1 MKIPETLIPHLAQ
14 LQKFAKTRGVE
25 LYLVGGSVRDLL
37 LNRPTADLDFALATD
52 AIPFAK
58 AFAAHVGGGFVG
70 LDERPPTARVVFKKQ
85 TVSMD
90 FAQFRAASLND
101 DLQLRDL
108 TINAMAVPLE
118 AMLESAR
125 LPVPRLIDPG
135 GGMADLTARQLRFPS
150 ERVIHEDP
158 LRLIR
163 IYRFAAQL
171 NFEICHDSLALIKKH
186 HALLPRVSAERI
198 RDELMKIL
206 KVEKASPYLQEMW
219 KVGLLTQIVPTP
231 VARGHRDRE
240 VSPTGRN
247 RDQEVSPTGMHRDQE
262 VSPTGAREPVQESA
276 ATPVAR
282 GPVPRDPW
290 NALDRFESTNPAQPD
305 WDTYL
310 NTAATPVARGPVP
323 RDPWNYTQPDCDTY
337 LKPAATPVARG
348 PVPRDPWNYTQPDC
362 DTYLE
367 TELEWEVNRSSLIK
381 LCLLLQGELGD
392 VAKRLKLSRKASQF
406 LKCLASEHRLLAAE
420 QLTRREIIRF
430 LRRTGSDWLGAL
442 LFASALHGI
451 TDARTSQIVDT
462 YYQHFLPI
470 LKQGRLITGE
480 DLIHRFDLKE
490 GREIGFLLAEI
501 EERQLDGEIR
511 TREEAFAAVA
521 ALITFRS

>member
-58 AFAAHVGGGFVG
+58 AFAAHVGGSFVG
-70 LDERPPTARVVFKKQ
+70 LDERPPTARVVLKKQ

-90 FAQFRAASLND
+90 FAQFRAASLHD

-108 TINAMAVPLE
+108 TINAMAVPLD

-125 LPVPRLIDPG
+125 LPVFRLIDPS

-150 ERVIHEDP
+150 EQVIHEDP

-171 NFEICHDSLALIKKH
+171 SFEICHDSLALVQKH

-240 VSPTGRN
+240 VSPTRRN
-247 RDQEVSPTGMHRDQE
+247 RDQEVSPTGMHRDRE

-290 NALDRFESTNPAQPD
+290 NAPTTFESTSHKPVQES
-305 WDTYL
+305 
-310 NTAATPVARGPVP
+310 AATPVARGPVP
-323 RDPWNYTQPDCDTY
+323 RDPWNALTTFESTSH
-337 LKPAATPVARG
+337 A
-348 PVPRDPWNYTQPDC
+348 QPDC

-367 TELEWEVNRSSLIK
+367 TELEWEVNRRSLIK
-381 LCLLLQGELGD
+381 LCLLLRGELGD

-430 LRRTGSDWLGAL
+430 LRRTGSDWLGVL

-480 DLIHRFDLKE
+480 DLIRRFNLKE
-490 GREIGFLLAEI
+490 GREIGILLKQI
-501 EERQLDGEIR
+501 EERQFDGEIR
-511 TREEAFAAVA
+511 TREEAFAIAEG
-521 ALITFRS
+521 LITCRS

>member
-1 MKIPETLIPHLAQ
+1 MKIPETLIPYLAQ
-14 LQKFAKTRGVE
+14 LQKFAETRGVE

-52 AIPFAK
+52 AIRFAK
-58 AFAAHVGGGFVG
+58 AFATHVGGSFVC
-70 LDERPPTARVVFKKQ
+70 LDERPPTARVVLKKQ

-90 FAQFRAASLND
+90 FAQFRAASLSD
-101 DLQLRDL
+101 DLRLRDL
-108 TINAMAVPLE
+108 TINAMAVPLD
-118 AMLESAR
+118 AMLGPAR

-163 IYRFAAQL
+163 IYRFAVQL
-171 NFEICHDSLALIKKH
+171 NFEISHDSLALIKKH

-219 KVGLLTQIVPTP
+219 KVGLLTQIVPVAREPVQKPSATPVAREPIPHEPVPREPWNALTTFESTSHKPVEEPSRTP
-231 VARGHRDRE
+231 VARGP
-240 VSPTGRN
+240 VP
-247 RDQEVSPTGMHRDQE
+247 
-262 VSPTGAREPVQESA
+262 REPWNVLTTFESTSHKPVEEPSR
-276 ATPVAR
+276 TPVAR

-290 NALDRFESTNPAQPD
+290 NALNRFETTNTQPD

-310 NTAATPVARGPVP
+310 
-323 RDPWNYTQPDCDTY
+323 
-337 LKPAATPVARG
+337 K
-348 PVPRDPWNYTQPDC
+348 
-362 DTYLE
+362 
-367 TELEWEVNRSSLIK
+367 TELGWEVNRRSLIK

-430 LRRTGSDWLGAL
+430 LRRTASDWLGAL

-480 DLIHRFDLKE
+480 DLIHRFKLKE
-490 GREIGFLLAEI
+490 GREIGILLKQI
-501 EERQLDGEIR
+501 EERQFDGEIR
-511 TREEAFAAVA
+511 TREEAFAAAA

>member
-1 MKIPETLIPHLAQ
+1 MNIPETLIPHLAQ

-52 AIPFAK
+52 AIRFAK
-58 AFAAHVGGGFVG
+58 AFATHVGGSFVG
-70 LDERPPTARVVFKKQ
+70 LDERPPTARVVLKKQ
-85 TVSMD
+85 IVSMD
-90 FAQFRAASLND
+90 FAQFRAASLSD
-101 DLQLRDL
+101 DLRLRDL
-108 TINAMAVPLE
+108 TINAMAVPLD
-118 AMLESAR
+118 ALLGAAC
-125 LPVPRLIDPG
+125 LPVPKLIDPG

-150 ERVIHEDP
+150 EQVIHEDP

-171 NFEICHDSLALIKKH
+171 DFEISHDSLALIEKH

-219 KVGLLTQIVPTP
+219 KVGLLTQIVPVASEGPLSRTP
-231 VARGHRDRE
+231 IAREPVQECSPDVHRDRE
-240 VSPTGRN
+240 VSPTVARGPIS
-247 RDQEVSPTGMHRDQE
+247 EPPGPT
-262 VSPTGAREPVQESA
+262 
-276 ATPVAR
+276 VAR

-290 NALDRFESTNPAQPD
+290 NALTTFESTNHAQPD

-310 NTAATPVARGPVP
+310 
-323 RDPWNYTQPDCDTY
+323 
-337 LKPAATPVARG
+337 K
-348 PVPRDPWNYTQPDC
+348 
-362 DTYLE
+362 
-367 TELEWEVNRSSLIK
+367 TELGWEVNRRSLIK

-406 LKCLASEHRLLAAE
+406 LKCLASEHRLLATE

-430 LRRTGSDWLGAL
+430 LRRTASDWLGAL

-451 TDARTSQIVDT
+451 TDARISQIVDT

-480 DLIHRFDLKE
+480 DLIHRFKLKE
-490 GREIGFLLAEI
+490 GRDIGILLKQI
-501 EERQLDGEIR
+501 EERQFDGEIR
-511 TREEAFAAVA
+511 TREEAFDAAA

>member
-14 LQKFAKTRGVE
+14 LQKFAETRGVE

-52 AIPFAK
+52 AIRFAK
-58 AFAAHVGGGFVG
+58 AFATHVGGSFVG
-70 LDERPPTARVVFKKQ
+70 LDERPPTARVVLKKQ

-90 FAQFRAASLND
+90 FAQFRAASLSD
-101 DLQLRDL
+101 DLRLRDL
-108 TINAMAVPLE
+108 TINAMAVPLD
-118 AMLESAR
+118 AMLGPAR
-125 LPVPRLIDPG
+125 LSAKTIENVVRGPVPRKLPRLIDPG

-150 ERVIHEDP
+150 EQVIHEDP

-171 NFEICHDSLALIKKH
+171 DFEISHDSLALIEKH

-219 KVGLLTQIVPTP
+219 KVGLLTQIVP
-231 VARGHRDRE
+231 V
-240 VSPTGRN
+240 
-247 RDQEVSPTGMHRDQE
+247 
-262 VSPTGAREPVQESA
+262 AREPVQKPS

-290 NALDRFESTNPAQPD
+290 NAPTTFESTSHKPVEEPSR
-305 WDTYL
+305 
-310 NTAATPVARGPVP
+310 TPVARGPVP
-323 RDPWNYTQPDCDTY
+323 RDPWNALNRFETTNTQPD
-337 LKPAATPVARG
+337 
-348 PVPRDPWNYTQPDC
+348 W

-367 TELEWEVNRSSLIK
+367 TELGWEVNRRSLIK
-381 LCLLLQGELGD
+381 LCLLLQGELRD

-406 LKCLASEHRLLAAE
+406 LKCLASEHRLLATE

-430 LRRTGSDWLGAL
+430 LRRTASDWLGAL
-442 LFASALHGI
+442 LFSSALHGI

-470 LKQGRLITGE
+470 LKEGRLITGE
-480 DLIHRFDLKE
+480 DLIHRFKLKE
-490 GREIGFLLAEI
+490 GREIGILLKQI
-501 EERQLDGEIR
+501 EERQFDGEIR
-511 TREEAFAAVA
+511 TREEAFAAAA

>member
-1 MKIPETLIPHLAQ
+1 MKIPETLIPHLTQ

-58 AFAAHVGGGFVG
+58 AFATHVGGSFVG
-70 LDERPPTARVVFKKQ
+70 LDEHPPTARVVLKKQ

-101 DLQLRDL
+101 DLRLRDL
-108 TINAMAVPLE
+108 TINAMAVPLG
-118 AMLESAR
+118 AMLRAARLSKKTIENVAPRPAR
-125 LPVPRLIDPG
+125 LPVSSELPRLIDPS

-150 ERVIHEDP
+150 EQVIHEDP

-171 NFEICHDSLALIKKH
+171 DFEICHDSLALIEKH
-186 HALLPRVSAERI
+186 YALLPRVSAERI

-219 KVGLLTQIVPTP
+219 KVGLLTQIVPIASEGPLACTP
-231 VARGHRDRE
+231 VE
-240 VSPTGRN
+240 L
-247 RDQEVSPTGMHRDQE
+247 HRDQE
-262 VSPTGAREPVQESA
+262 VSPTGAREPSP
-276 ATPVAR
+276 TSVAR

-290 NALDRFESTNPAQPD
+290 NALDSFESTNHAHPD

-310 NTAATPVARGPVP
+310 
-323 RDPWNYTQPDCDTY
+323 
-337 LKPAATPVARG
+337 K
-348 PVPRDPWNYTQPDC
+348 
-362 DTYLE
+362 
-367 TELEWEVNRSSLIK
+367 TELEWEVNRRSLIK

-420 QLTRREIIRF
+420 QLMRREIIRF

-451 TDARTSQIVDT
+451 TDARTSQIVNI

-480 DLIHRFDLKE
+480 DLIRRFNLKE
-490 GREIGFLLAEI
+490 GREIGILLKQI
-501 EERQLDGEIR
+501 EERQFDGEIR
-511 TREEAFAAVA
+511 TREEAFAAAA
-521 ALITFRS
+521 ALITCR

>member
-52 AIPFAK
+52 AIRFAK
-58 AFAAHVGGGFVG
+58 AFAAHVGGSFVG

-90 FAQFRAASLND
+90 FAQFRAASLSD
-101 DLQLRDL
+101 DLRLRDL
-108 TINAMAVPLE
+108 TINAMAVPLD
-118 AMLESAR
+118 AMLRPVR
-125 LPVPRLIDPG
+125 LPVPKLIDPG

-150 ERVIHEDP
+150 EQVIHEDP

-171 NFEICHDSLALIKKH
+171 DFEISHDSLALVEKH

-219 KVGLLTQIVPTP
+219 KVGLLTQIVPVAREPVQKPSATP
-231 VARGHRDRE
+231 VARGPVPEPPGPTVARGPVPRDPWNALTTFE
-240 VSPTGRN
+240 STSHKPV
-247 RDQEVSPTGMHRDQE
+247 E
-262 VSPTGAREPVQESA
+262 EPSR
-276 ATPVAR
+276 TPVAR

-290 NALDRFESTNPAQPD
+290 NALNRFETTNTQPD

-310 NTAATPVARGPVP
+310 
-323 RDPWNYTQPDCDTY
+323 
-337 LKPAATPVARG
+337 K
-348 PVPRDPWNYTQPDC
+348 
-362 DTYLE
+362 
-367 TELEWEVNRSSLIK
+367 TELGWEVNRRSLIK

-406 LKCLASEHRLLAAE
+406 LKCLASEHRLLATE

-430 LRRTGSDWLGAL
+430 LRRTASDWLGAL

-451 TDARTSQIVDT
+451 TDARISQIVDT

-480 DLIHRFDLKE
+480 DLIHRFKLKE
-490 GREIGFLLAEI
+490 GRDIGILLKQI
-501 EERQLDGEIR
+501 EERQFDGEIR
-511 TREEAFAAVA
+511 TREEAFDAVA

>member
-1 MKIPETLIPHLAQ
+1 MNIPETLIPHLAQ
-14 LQKFAKTRGVE
+14 LQKFAETRGVE

-52 AIPFAK
+52 AIRFAK
-58 AFAAHVGGGFVG
+58 AFAAHVGGSFVG
-70 LDERPPTARVVFKKQ
+70 LDERPPTARVVLKKQ

-90 FAQFRAASLND
+90 FAQFRAASLSD
-101 DLQLRDL
+101 DLRLRDL
-108 TINAMAVPLE
+108 TINAMAVPLD
-118 AMLESAR
+118 AMLRPVR
-125 LPVPRLIDPG
+125 LPVPKLIDPG

-171 NFEICHDSLALIKKH
+171 DFEISRDSLALIEKH

-219 KVGLLTQIVPTP
+219 KVGLLTQIVPVAREPVQKPSATP
-231 VARGHRDRE
+231 VARGPVPEPPGPTVARGPVPRDPWNA
-240 VSPTGRN
+240 PTTF
-247 RDQEVSPTGMHRDQE
+247 ESTSHKPVE
-262 VSPTGAREPVQESA
+262 EPSR
-276 ATPVAR
+276 TPVAR

-290 NALDRFESTNPAQPD
+290 NALNRFESTNHAQPD

-310 NTAATPVARGPVP
+310 
-323 RDPWNYTQPDCDTY
+323 
-337 LKPAATPVARG
+337 K
-348 PVPRDPWNYTQPDC
+348 
-362 DTYLE
+362 
-367 TELEWEVNRSSLIK
+367 TELGWEVNRRSLIK

-406 LKCLASEHRLLAAE
+406 LKCLASEHRLLATE

-430 LRRTGSDWLGAL
+430 FRRTASDWLGAL

-451 TDARTSQIVDT
+451 TDARTSQIVNT

-480 DLIHRFDLKE
+480 DLIHRFNLKE
-490 GREIGFLLAEI
+490 GREIGILLKQI
-501 EERQLDGEIR
+501 EERQFDGEIR
-511 TREEAFAAVA
+511 TREEAFDAVA

>member
-58 AFAAHVGGGFVG
+58 AFAAHVGGSFVG
-70 LDERPPTARVVFKKQ
+70 LDERPPTARVVLKKQ

-90 FAQFRAASLND
+90 FAQFRAASLSD
-101 DLQLRDL
+101 DLRLRDL
-108 TINAMAVPLE
+108 TINAMAVPLD
-118 AMLESAR
+118 AMLGPAR
-125 LPVPRLIDPG
+125 LSAKTIENVVRGPVPRKLPRLIDPG

-150 ERVIHEDP
+150 EQVIHEDP

-171 NFEICHDSLALIKKH
+171 DFEISHDSLALIEKH

-219 KVGLLTQIVPTP
+219 KVGLLTQIVP
-231 VARGHRDRE
+231 V
-240 VSPTGRN
+240 
-247 RDQEVSPTGMHRDQE
+247 
-262 VSPTGAREPVQESA
+262 AREPVQKPS

-282 GPVPRDPW
+282 GPVPREPVPREPW
-290 NALDRFESTNPAQPD
+290 NALNRFESTTHAHPD

-310 NTAATPVARGPVP
+310 
-323 RDPWNYTQPDCDTY
+323 
-337 LKPAATPVARG
+337 K
-348 PVPRDPWNYTQPDC
+348 
-362 DTYLE
+362 
-367 TELEWEVNRSSLIK
+367 TELGWEVNRRSLIK

-406 LKCLASEHRLLAAE
+406 LKCLASEHRLLATE

-430 LRRTGSDWLGAL
+430 LRRTASDWLGVL

-451 TDARTSQIVDT
+451 TDARISRIVDT

-480 DLIHRFDLKE
+480 DLIHRFNLKE
-490 GREIGFLLAEI
+490 GREIGILLKQI
-501 EERQLDGEIR
+501 EERQFDGEIR
-511 TREEAFAAVA
+511 TREEAFAAAA

>member
-14 LQKFAKTRGVE
+14 LQKFAETRGVE

-58 AFAAHVGGGFVG
+58 AFASHVGGSFVR
-70 LDERPPTARVVFKKQ
+70 LDERPPTARVVLKKQ

-108 TINAMAVPLE
+108 TINAIAVPLD
-118 AMLESAR
+118 AMLGAAL
-125 LPVPRLIDPG
+125 LPVPRELPMLIDPS

-171 NFEICHDSLALIKKH
+171 GFEICRDSLVLIEKH

-231 VARGHRDRE
+231 IARGHRDR
-240 VSPTGRN
+240 
-247 RDQEVSPTGMHRDQE
+247 E

-290 NALDRFESTNPAQPD
+290 NAPTTFESTSHKPVEEPSRA
-305 WDTYL
+305 
-310 NTAATPVARGPVP
+310 PVARGPVP
-323 RDPWNYTQPDCDTY
+323 RDPWNALDSFESTSHAHPDWDTY
-337 LKPAATPVARG
+337 LK
-348 PVPRDPWNYTQPDC
+348 
-362 DTYLE
+362 
-367 TELEWEVNRSSLIK
+367 TELGWEVNRRSSIK

-406 LKCLASEHRLLAAE
+406 LKCLASEHRLLASE

-451 TDARTSQIVDT
+451 TDARTSRIVNT

-480 DLIHRFDLKE
+480 DLIRRFDLKE
-490 GREIGFLLAEI
+490 GREIGILLKQI
-501 EERQLDGEIR
+501 EERQFDGEIR

-521 ALITFRS
+521 ALIKFRPRLP

>member
-58 AFAAHVGGGFVG
+58 AFATHVGGSFVG
-70 LDERPPTARVVFKKQ
+70 LDEHPPTARVVLKKQ

-101 DLQLRDL
+101 DLRLRDL
-108 TINAMAVPLE
+108 TINAMAVPLG
-118 AMLESAR
+118 AMLRAARLSKKTIENVAPRPAR
-125 LPVPRLIDPG
+125 LPVSSELPRLIDPS

-150 ERVIHEDP
+150 EQVIHEDP

-171 NFEICHDSLALIKKH
+171 DFEICHDSLALIEKH
-186 HALLPRVSAERI
+186 YALLPRVSAERI

-231 VARGHRDRE
+231 VARGPVPRDPWNA
-240 VSPTGRN
+240 PT
-247 RDQEVSPTGMHRDQE
+247 TF
-262 VSPTGAREPVQESA
+262 ES
-276 ATPVAR
+276 TNTQPDPVAR

-290 NALDRFESTNPAQPD
+290 NALDTFESTSHAHPD

-310 NTAATPVARGPVP
+310 
-323 RDPWNYTQPDCDTY
+323 
-337 LKPAATPVARG
+337 K
-348 PVPRDPWNYTQPDC
+348 
-362 DTYLE
+362 
-367 TELEWEVNRSSLIK
+367 TELEWEVNRRSLIK

-451 TDARTSQIVDT
+451 ADARTSQIVNT

-480 DLIHRFDLKE
+480 DLIHRFNLKE
-490 GREIGFLLAEI
+490 GREIGILLKQI
-501 EERQLDGEIR
+501 EERQFDGEIR
-511 TREEAFAAVA
+511 TREEAFAAAA
-521 ALITFRS
+521 ALITCRS

>member
-1 MKIPETLIPHLAQ
+1 MNIPETLIPHLAQ

-58 AFAAHVGGGFVG
+58 AFAAHVGGSFVG
-70 LDERPPTARVVFKKQ
+70 LDERPPTARVVLKKQ

-90 FAQFRAASLND
+90 FAQFRAASLSD
-101 DLQLRDL
+101 DLRLRDL
-108 TINAMAVPLE
+108 TINAMAVPLD
-118 AMLESAR
+118 AMLGPAR
-125 LPVPRLIDPG
+125 LSAKTIENVVRGPVPRKLPRLIDPG

-150 ERVIHEDP
+150 EQVIHEDP

-171 NFEICHDSLALIKKH
+171 DFEISHDSLALIEKH

-219 KVGLLTQIVPTP
+219 KVGLLTQIVP
-231 VARGHRDRE
+231 V
-240 VSPTGRN
+240 
-247 RDQEVSPTGMHRDQE
+247 
-262 VSPTGAREPVQESA
+262 AREPVQKPSATPVAREPIPHEPVPREPWNAPTAFESTSHKPVEEPSR
-276 ATPVAR
+276 TPVAR

-290 NALDRFESTNPAQPD
+290 NALTTFESTSHKPVEEPSR
-305 WDTYL
+305 
-310 NTAATPVARGPVP
+310 TPVARGPVP
-323 RDPWNYTQPDCDTY
+323 RDPWNALNRFETTNTQPD
-337 LKPAATPVARG
+337 
-348 PVPRDPWNYTQPDC
+348 W

-367 TELEWEVNRSSLIK
+367 TELGWEVNRRSLIK
-381 LCLLLQGELGD
+381 LCLLLQGELRD

-406 LKCLASEHRLLAAE
+406 LKCLASEHRLLATE

-430 LRRTGSDWLGAL
+430 LRRTASDWLGAL
-442 LFASALHGI
+442 LFSSALHGI

-470 LKQGRLITGE
+470 LKEGRLITGE
-480 DLIHRFDLKE
+480 DLIHRFKLKE
-490 GREIGFLLAEI
+490 GREIGILLKQI
-501 EERQLDGEIR
+501 EERQFDGEIR
-511 TREEAFAAVA
+511 TREEAFAAAA
-521 ALITFRS
+521 ALIAFRS

>member
-1 MKIPETLIPHLAQ
+1 MKIPETLIPYLAQ

-52 AIPFAK
+52 AIRFAK
-58 AFAAHVGGGFVG
+58 AFAAHVGGSFVG
-70 LDERPPTARVVFKKQ
+70 LDERPPTARVVLKKQ

-90 FAQFRAASLND
+90 FAQFRAASLSD
-101 DLQLRDL
+101 DLRLRDL
-108 TINAMAVPLE
+108 TINAMAVPLD
-118 AMLESAR
+118 AMLGPAR
-125 LPVPRLIDPG
+125 LPVPKLIDPD
-135 GGMADLTARQLRFPS
+135 GGMGDLTARQLRFPS
-150 ERVIHEDP
+150 EQVIHEDP

-171 NFEICHDSLALIKKH
+171 DFEISHDSLALIEKH

-219 KVGLLTQIVPTP
+219 KVGLLTQVVP
-231 VARGHRDRE
+231 VASESPVSRTPIAREPVQECSPDVHRDR
-240 VSPTGRN
+240 
-247 RDQEVSPTGMHRDQE
+247 E
-262 VSPTGAREPVQESA
+262 VSPTGAREPVPEPPGP
-276 ATPVAR
+276 TVAR

-290 NALDRFESTNPAQPD
+290 NALTTFESTNHAQPD

-310 NTAATPVARGPVP
+310 
-323 RDPWNYTQPDCDTY
+323 
-337 LKPAATPVARG
+337 K
-348 PVPRDPWNYTQPDC
+348 
-362 DTYLE
+362 
-367 TELEWEVNRSSLIK
+367 TELGWEVNRRSLIK

-406 LKCLASEHRLLAAE
+406 LKCLASEHQLLAAE

-430 LRRTGSDWLGAL
+430 FRRTASDWLGAL

-480 DLIHRFDLKE
+480 DLIHRFKLKE
-490 GREIGFLLAEI
+490 GRDIGILLKQI
-501 EERQLDGEIR
+501 EERQFDGEIR
-511 TREEAFAAVA
+511 TREEAFAVAA

>member
-1 MKIPETLIPHLAQ
+1 MKIPETLIPHLTQ
-14 LQKFAKTRGVE
+14 LQKFARARGVE

-58 AFAAHVGGGFVG
+58 AFAAHVGGSFVG
-70 LDERPPTARVVFKKQ
+70 LDERPPTARVILKKQ

-90 FAQFRAASLND
+90 FAQFRAASLDD

-118 AMLESAR
+118 AMLRPAR
-125 LPVPRLIDPG
+125 LSEKTIENGEPGAARLQSAPTGKAVENVARGPVPRDLPMLIDPG

-171 NFEICHDSLALIKKH
+171 NFEICRDSLALVQKH
-186 HALLPRVSAERI
+186 YALLPRVSAERI

-219 KVGLLTQIVPTP
+219 KVGLLAQIVPTP

-240 VSPTGRN
+240 VSPTVLH
-247 RDQEVSPTGMHRDQE
+247 RDREVSPTGE
-262 VSPTGAREPVQESA
+262 REPVQEPSP
-276 ATPVAR
+276 TPVAR

-290 NALDRFESTNPAQPD
+290 NALDRFESTNHTQPD
-305 WDTYL
+305 W
-310 NTAATPVARGPVP
+310 
-323 RDPWNYTQPDCDTY
+323 DTY

-348 PVPRDPWNYTQPDC
+348 PVPRDPWNHKHPDW
-362 DTYLE
+362 DTYLK
-367 TELEWEVNRSSLIK
+367 TELEWEVNRRSLIK

-451 TDARTSQIVDT
+451 TDARTSQIVNT

-480 DLIHRFDLKE
+480 DLIHRFNLKE
-490 GREIGFLLAEI
+490 GREIGILLKRI
-501 EERQLDGEIR
+501 EERQFDGEIR
-511 TREEAFAAVA
+511 TREEAFAVAA
-521 ALITFRS
+521 ALIRCRS

>member
-58 AFAAHVGGGFVG
+58 AFAAHVGGSFVG
-70 LDERPPTARVVFKKQ
+70 LDEHPPTARVVLKKQ

-118 AMLESAR
+118 AMLRAAR
-125 LPVPRLIDPG
+125 LPVPRDLSMLIDPS

-150 ERVIHEDP
+150 EQVIHEDP

-171 NFEICHDSLALIKKH
+171 NFEICHDSLALVEKH

-219 KVGLLTQIVPTP
+219 RVGLLTQIVPTP

-247 RDQEVSPTGMHRDQE
+247 RDQEVSPTGA
-262 VSPTGAREPVQESA
+262 SEPVQEPA
-276 ATPVAR
+276 ATSVARGPVPRDPWNAPTTFESTNTQPDPVAR

-290 NALDRFESTNPAQPD
+290 NALDNFESTNPAQPD

-310 NTAATPVARGPVP
+310 
-323 RDPWNYTQPDCDTY
+323 
-337 LKPAATPVARG
+337 K
-348 PVPRDPWNYTQPDC
+348 
-362 DTYLE
+362 
-367 TELEWEVNRSSLIK
+367 TELGWEVNRRSLIK

-406 LKCLASEHRLLAAE
+406 LKCLASEHQLLATE

-451 TDARTSQIVDT
+451 TDARTSQIVNT

-480 DLIHRFDLKE
+480 DLIHRFNLKE
-490 GREIGFLLAEI
+490 GREIGILLKQI
-501 EERQLDGEIR
+501 EERQFDGEIR
-511 TREEAFAAVA
+511 TREEAFAAAA
-521 ALITFRS
+521 ALITCRS

>member
-37 LNRPTADLDFALATD
+37 LNRPTADLDFALASD

-58 AFAAHVGGGFVG
+58 AFAAHVGGSFVG
-70 LDERPPTARVVFKKQ
+70 LDERPPTARVVLKKQ
-85 TVSMD
+85 IVSMD
-90 FAQFRAASLND
+90 FAQFRAASLSD
-101 DLQLRDL
+101 DLRLRDL
-108 TINAMAVPLE
+108 TINAMAVPLD
-118 AMLESAR
+118 AMLKAAR
-125 LPVPRLIDPG
+125 LPVFRLIDPG

-150 ERVIHEDP
+150 EQVIHEDP

-171 NFEICHDSLALIKKH
+171 NFEICHDSLALVRKH

-240 VSPTGRN
+240 GSPTGRN
-247 RDQEVSPTGMHRDQE
+247 RDQEVSPTGMHRDRE
-262 VSPTGAREPVQESA
+262 VSPNGAREPVQDPA

-290 NALDRFESTNPAQPD
+290 NALDRFESTNHA
-305 WDTYL
+305 
-310 NTAATPVARGPVP
+310 
-323 RDPWNYTQPDCDTY
+323 QPDCDTY
-337 LKPAATPVARG
+337 LKPAATSVARG
-348 PVPRDPWNYTQPDC
+348 PVPRDPWNNTQPDC

-367 TELEWEVNRSSLIK
+367 TELEWEVNRRSLLK

-451 TDARTSQIVDT
+451 TDARTSRIVDT

-480 DLIHRFDLKE
+480 DLIRRFNLKE
-490 GREIGFLLAEI
+490 GREIGFLLEEI
-501 EERQLDGEIR
+501 EERQFDGEIR

-521 ALITFRS
+521 GLITCRS

>member
-58 AFAAHVGGGFVG
+58 AFATHVGGSFVG
-70 LDERPPTARVVFKKQ
+70 LDERPPTARVVLKKQ

-108 TINAMAVPLE
+108 TINAMAVPLD
-118 AMLESAR
+118 AMLRAAR
-125 LPVPRLIDPG
+125 LSAKTIENVAPRPPRLQSAPTGKVVENVARGPVPRDLPRLIDPG

-171 NFEICHDSLALIKKH
+171 NFEICLDSLALVQKH
-186 HALLPRVSAERI
+186 HGLLPRVSSERI

-240 VSPTGRN
+240 VSPTG
-247 RDQEVSPTGMHRDQE
+247 
-262 VSPTGAREPVQESA
+262 AREPVQESA

-290 NALDRFESTNPAQPD
+290 NALDRFESTNHAHPD
-305 WDTYL
+305 W
-310 NTAATPVARGPVP
+310 N
-323 RDPWNYTQPDCDTY
+323 TY
-337 LKPAATPVARG
+337 LK
-348 PVPRDPWNYTQPDC
+348 
-362 DTYLE
+362 
-367 TELEWEVNRSSLIK
+367 TELEWEVNRRSLIK

-392 VAKRLKLSRKASQF
+392 VAKQLKLSRKASQF

-430 LRRTGSDWLGAL
+430 LRRTESDWLGAL

-451 TDARTSQIVDT
+451 TDARTSRIVDT

-480 DLIHRFDLKE
+480 DLIRRFDLKE
-490 GREIGFLLAEI
+490 GREIGFLLEEI
-501 EERQLDGEIR
+501 EERQFDGEIR
-511 TREEAFAAVA
+511 TRDEAFAVVE
-521 ALITFRS
+521 ALIKFRPRLP

>member
-37 LNRPTADLDFALATD
+37 LNRPTADLDFALASD

-58 AFAAHVGGGFVG
+58 AFATHVGGSFVG
-70 LDERPPTARVVFKKQ
+70 LDERPPTARVVLKKQ

-90 FAQFRAASLND
+90 FAQFRAASLSD

-108 TINAMAVPLE
+108 TINAMAVPLD
-118 AMLESAR
+118 AMLEPARLPAKTIENVAPRSVR
-125 LPVPRLIDPG
+125 LPVPKLIDPG

-171 NFEICHDSLALIKKH
+171 DFEISHDSLALIGKH

-206 KVEKASPYLQEMW
+206 KVEKASLYLQEMW
-219 KVGLLTQIVPTP
+219 KVGLLTQIVPVASEPVQKPSATP
-231 VARGHRDRE
+231 VGRGP
-240 VSPTGRN
+240 VP
-247 RDQEVSPTGMHRDQE
+247 
-262 VSPTGAREPVQESA
+262 REPVPREPWNAPTTFESTNHKPVEEPSR
-276 ATPVAR
+276 TPVGR
-282 GPVPRDPW
+282 GPVPRDLW
-290 NALDRFESTNPAQPD
+290 NALDRFESTNHTQPD

-310 NTAATPVARGPVP
+310 
-323 RDPWNYTQPDCDTY
+323 
-337 LKPAATPVARG
+337 K
-348 PVPRDPWNYTQPDC
+348 
-362 DTYLE
+362 
-367 TELEWEVNRSSLIK
+367 TELGWEVNRRSLIK
-381 LCLLLQGELGD
+381 LCLLLQGELGG

-406 LKCLASEHRLLAAE
+406 LKCLASEHRLLTTE

-430 LRRTGSDWLGAL
+430 LRRTASDWLGAL

-480 DLIHRFDLKE
+480 DLIRRFNLKE
-490 GREIGFLLAEI
+490 GRDIGILLKQI
-501 EERQLDGEIR
+501 EERQFDGEIR
-511 TREEAFAAVA
+511 TREEAFAVAA

>member
-14 LQKFAKTRGVE
+14 LQKFAETCGVE

-52 AIPFAK
+52 AIRFAK
-58 AFAAHVGGGFVG
+58 AFAAHVGGSFVG
-70 LDERPPTARVVFKKQ
+70 LDERPPTARVVLKKQ

-90 FAQFRAASLND
+90 FAQFRAASLSD
-101 DLQLRDL
+101 DLRLRDL
-108 TINAMAVPLE
+108 TINAMAVPLD
-118 AMLESAR
+118 AMLEPARLPAKTIENVAPRSVR

-150 ERVIHEDP
+150 EQVIHEDP

-171 NFEICHDSLALIKKH
+171 DFEISHDSLALIEKH

-219 KVGLLTQIVPTP
+219 KVGLLTQIVPVA
-231 VARGHRDRE
+231 VARGPVQECSPDVHRDRE
-240 VSPTGRN
+240 VSPTVARGPIS
-247 RDQEVSPTGMHRDQE
+247 EPPGPT
-262 VSPTGAREPVQESA
+262 
-276 ATPVAR
+276 VAR
-282 GPVPRDPW
+282 GPVPREPW
-290 NALDRFESTNPAQPD
+290 NALNRFESTSHTHPD
-305 WDTYL
+305 W
-310 NTAATPVARGPVP
+310 
-323 RDPWNYTQPDCDTY
+323 
-337 LKPAATPVARG
+337 
-348 PVPRDPWNYTQPDC
+348 

-367 TELEWEVNRSSLIK
+367 TELGWEVNRRSLIK

-406 LKCLASEHRLLAAE
+406 LKCLASEHRLLATE

-430 LRRTGSDWLGAL
+430 FRRTASDWLGAL

-480 DLIHRFDLKE
+480 DLIHRFKLKE
-490 GREIGFLLAEI
+490 GRDIGILLKQI
-501 EERQLDGEIR
+501 EERQFDGEIR
-511 TREEAFAAVA
+511 TREEAFAVAA